1 MALESREV
9 YMKEEE
15 EPRAGG
21 GDDTDRG
28 GGAAMDTN
36 SEGARKAA

>member
-21 GDDTDRG
+21 GDVTDRG
-28 GGAAMDTN
+28 GGAAMDTA